1 MSVNSSQLYPTS
13 AGDNFNLP
21 AVNFTQF
28 LSHYVGLT
36 IGKYATLSSTAGD
49 INEFAHGKGD
59 TQFMNMAFNFNPV
72 TDLTVPYSTLGTG
85 VIVLPTKDPK
95 QAILS
100 LFVMS
105 STGKA
110 STSGFDDLDG
120 NNLTVAGEGRVTT
133 DFFGRTGHQ
142 LFGASFSNKKF
153 TSIDQNARFIF
164 ENGATRRQKGL
175 MERLLQLRPV
185 SLRAEKRFR

>member
-1 MSVNSSQLYPTS
+1 
-13 AGDNFNLP
+13 
-21 AVNFTQF
+21 
-28 LSHYVGLT
+28 
-36 IGKYATLSSTAGD
+36 
-49 INEFAHGKGD
+49 
-59 TQFMNMAFNFNPV
+59 
-72 TDLTVPYSTLGTG
+72 
-85 VIVLPTKDPK
+85 
-95 QAILS
+95 
-100 LFVMS
+100 MS

-164 ENGATRRQKGL
+164 ENGGLEGKKGSWNVYYNFDQYLYEPKKGSGEGIGVFGRFGASDGNPNFMHFFYSIGIGGKGVIPNRHNDRYGLGFYYIDVNNPKLQGMFQQHQVVARRV
-175 MERLLQLRPV
+175 RLRSVLQF
-185 SLRAEKRFR
+185 RA